1 MKVVP
6 DTNVLVSGLL
16 FGGVPGRIL
25 TAWSTGA
32 IRLVISPPILEEY
45 RRVGLALSKGR
56 EPLVGTLEAL
66 LAMLT
71 VHALLVD
78 APPLDE
84 RVSEDPDDEM
94 FLAAALAANARLIV
108 SGDTHLLRV
117 SGWRGIEVL
126 KARPFVDRYIEPA
139 DIKRN
144 VAAVSARRCAAG
156 GHRAGARRPSG
167 RTLYDALQQNVRREA
182 HCGSPTIG
190 TPRMSVPPT
199 KCAELRLFTPRGW

>member
-1 MKVVP
+1 VKVVL

-45 RRVGLALSKGR
+45 RRVGLALAKGR
-56 EPLVGTLEAL
+56 ESIVGALEAL

-94 FLAAALAANARLIV
+94 FVAAALAANARLIV
-108 SGDTHLLRV
+108 SGDRHLLRI

-126 KARPFVDRYIEPA
+126 KARPFVDRYITPT
-139 DIKRN
+139 DI
-144 VAAVSARRCAAG
+144 
-156 GHRAGARRPSG
+156 
-167 RTLYDALQQNVRREA
+167 
-182 HCGSPTIG
+182 
-190 TPRMSVPPT
+190 
-199 KCAELRLFTPRGW
+199 

>member
-1 MKVVP
+1 MKVVL

-25 TAWSTGA
+25 AAWSAGA

-45 RRVGLALSKGR
+45 RRVGLELSKGR
-56 EPLVGTLEAL
+56 EPLVSMLEAL

-94 FLAAALAANARLIV
+94 FPLSANMSETPIHPEFSV
-108 SGDTHLLRV
+108 
-117 SGWRGIEVL
+117 RG
-126 KARPFVDRYIEPA
+126 
-139 DIKRN
+139 
-144 VAAVSARRCAAG
+144 
-156 GHRAGARRPSG
+156 
-167 RTLYDALQQNVRREA
+167 
-182 HCGSPTIG
+182 
-190 TPRMSVPPT
+190 
-199 KCAELRLFTPRGW
+199 

>member
-1 MKVVP
+1 VKVVL

-16 FGGVPGRIL
+16 FGGVRGRIL

-56 EPLVGTLEAL
+56 EPLVGTL
-66 LAMLT
+66 
-71 VHALLVD
+71 
-78 APPLDE
+78 DE

-94 FLAAALAANARLIV
+94 FLAAALAANARRIV
-108 SGDTHLLRV
+108 SGDKHLLRV

-139 DIKRN
+139 DI
-144 VAAVSARRCAAG
+144 
-156 GHRAGARRPSG
+156 
-167 RTLYDALQQNVRREA
+167 
-182 HCGSPTIG
+182 
-190 TPRMSVPPT
+190 
-199 KCAELRLFTPRGW
+199 